1 MVGGVFP
8 LLVAIPRRVELPNL
22 MLGAANLAAIILEDE
37 PLATPWGG
45 SDYSQITA
53 QVFNLHT

>member
-1 MVGGVFP
+1 MIGGVFP

-37 PLATPWGG
+37 PLATAWG
-45 SDYSQITA
+45 SVS
-53 QVFNLHT
+53 